1 ARPLVSA
8 GDTSVGRASPG
19 RTIHAMVWPTG
30 TSAPSRTL
38 TPARMPS
45 PGASISITALSV
57 STSSRVS
64 PLATLSPSF
73 FRQAI
78 SLPVS
83 CAISRAGITTLIGI
97 NRDINRDRFQLEGLL
112 GNTDLFRFRAGFNHV
127 NDALAGG
134 SFRLASGRQRTV
146 HREIVGARH
155 QALLRLGPNGSDFG
169 RRAARPNEL
178 NRRVEILTASLVGV
192 HHRMRCVSNRETPV
206 VAGTVSHV
214 GMQDVVIDG
223 ITRAQH
229 TIGKDMW
236 VRVA

>member
-1 ARPLVSA
+1 MSMPCSRARRRALGEMSGFAPEGGSEVVGTGAAARAAEVIVRPLISED
-8 GDTSVGRASPG
+8 DTSVGGASPG

-155 QALLRLGPNGSDFG
+155 QELFRWEARNHLMSSRSHHNLDRKSTRLN
-169 RRAARPNEL
+169 
-178 NRRVEILTASLVGV
+178 
-192 HHRMRCVSNRETPV
+192 
-206 VAGTVSHV
+206 
-214 GMQDVVIDG
+214 
-223 ITRAQH
+223 
-229 TIGKDMW
+229 
-236 VRVA
+236 